1 LPLPLLLLLVYFSR
15 TLFVFEKE
23 VNIAARHWF
32 VSGALTSAWS
42 VLYCVGGEG
51 EAGPGL
57 EWH

>member
-1 LPLPLLLLLVYFSR
+1 LLLLVYFSR